1 MSIVVLYPCLVRQPI
16 TNKHSH
22 KLASFCQ
29 IILATSLIC
38 GLSGCSSDASL
49 VAPPPQDF
57 GSSLNTTAAEQYAS
71 FSYDGRYL
79 AFASDRR
86 GNRGIWLYDLQ
97 SRRLVPLPGLNQPG
111 IVQDEPDI
119 SADGRYLVYVSEQSG
134 KRGIFVYD
142 RISLKT
148 ENLTQNWL
156 GEVRHPSISG
166 NGRFIAFETNRTG
179 QWDMVIYDRGS
190 NAEVSIPKIGDR

>member
-1 MSIVVLYPCLVRQPI
+1 MSIVVLYLSLVRQPV
-16 TNKHSH
+16 TNIHSH
-22 KLASFCQ
+22 KFVSFCQ
-29 IILATSLIC
+29 TILAISLIC

-134 KRGIFVYD
+134 KRDIFVYD

-156 GEVRHPSISG
+156 GEVRHPTISG

-190 NAEVSIPKIGDR
+190 NAEVSIPKTGDR